1 VCAYLEKKGWVNEYY
16 DDVVRDEVDFSIKDI
31 KLWN

>member
-1 VCAYLEKKGWVNEYY
+1 MFAYLEKKGWVNEYY
-16 DDVVRDEVDFSIKDI
+16 DGAIRDEVDFTIKDI